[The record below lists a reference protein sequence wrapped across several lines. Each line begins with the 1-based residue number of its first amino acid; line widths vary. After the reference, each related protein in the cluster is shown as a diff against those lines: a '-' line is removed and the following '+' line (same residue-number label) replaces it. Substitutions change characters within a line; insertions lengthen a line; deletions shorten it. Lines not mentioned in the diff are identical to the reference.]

1 MLTRGFCISVLIE
14 FGPVVCFFIA
24 ARLNGIMTGT
34 AVLIL
39 TTLLALVW
47 SLIRDKRI
55 PLFSVISSSF
65 VLVCG
70 GATLISQNPYWVV
83 LEYTVY
89 NGLFGTV
96 LLAGAYFGKGL
107 LKPLFCTMFL
117 ITDHGWKILSLRWS
131 FFFLLVAAGN
141 EYMWHTYGEGPWV
154 YYRFFAALFMCGF
167 GMSQFFLARMHRL
180 PDSSS
185 WGLRI

>member
-1 MLTRGFCISVLIE
+1 MFTRGFLISVLIE
-14 FGPVVCFFIA
+14 FGPVVAFFIA
-24 ARLNGIMTGT
+24 ARLYGIITGT
-34 AVLIL
+34 AVLIIG
-39 TTLLALVW
+39 TLIALVW

-55 PLFSVISSSF
+55 PLFSVISSAF

-96 LLAGAYFGKGL
+96 LLAGAIFGRGL
-107 LKPLFCTMFL
+107 LKPLFCTMFH
-117 ITDHGWKILSLRWS
+117 ITDLGWRILSARWS
-131 FFFLLVAAGN
+131 IFFLLVAFGN

-154 YYRFFAALFMCGF
+154 YYRFFAATFMCLF
-167 GMSQFFLARMHRL
+167 GMSQFFLARTHRL

-185 WGLRI
+185 WGLRT